1 MTDLE
6 NLFNTTSTKD
16 VPLQSQGIDD
26 EGQADEERP
35 SNREISPKQNLRITP
50 QTLPQLDTLARPDTL
65 FLHQIPY
72 HMTVKMT
79 QSGILVQGSHHPSL
93 ELLAGYFS
101 KWTRTLKNDTR
112 KVRISISFL
121 LIHLIA
127 VCKSLVP
134 FSGFSEFGGE
144 NTQISPEFGANRA
157 NT

>member
-50 QTLPQLDTLARPDTL
+50 QTLPQLDALARPDTL

-121 LIHLIA
+121 LIHL
-127 VCKSLVP
+127 
-134 FSGFSEFGGE
+134 
-144 NTQISPEFGANRA
+144 T
-157 NT
+157 